1 MDKIDILNEKI
12 IKNRTELIQLEIKE
26 KSCKD
31 NKTAKILIFQM
42 QEIDEELVELE
53 KQLQIELESI

>member
-12 IKNRTELIQLEIKE
+12 IKNRTKLIELKIEHEIQV
-26 KSCKD
+26 D
-31 NKTAKILIFQM
+31 NKYLIVDM
-42 QEIDEELVELE
+42 WHIEEQLVELE